1 MCFLLYPSL
10 ATSGDM
16 NLTLGPAR
24 ELSFLLFLLP
34 TSLCMLKSQLIL
46 LPLGNQEWGPSTL
59 QPNLWGTRH
68 EGPPLFIPVVL
79 EGQQLK
85 MSLLLYSKSP
95 MYERVSFQEH
105 VPKSNLFLSPTKLA
119 QVPN

>member
-1 MCFLLYPSL
+1 
-10 ATSGDM
+10 M

-24 ELSFLLFLLP
+24 GLSSLLFLLP
-34 TSLCMLKSQLIL
+34 TSLCLLKSQLIL

-68 EGPPLFIPVVL
+68 EGSPLFIPVVL

-85 MSLLLYSKSP
+85 ASLLLYSKSP
-95 MYERVSFQEH
+95 MYEPV
-105 VPKSNLFLSPTKLA
+105 LF
-119 QVPN
+119 

>member
-1 MCFLLYPSL
+1 
-10 ATSGDM
+10 M

-68 EGPPLFIPVVL
+68 EESPLFIPVVL

-85 MSLLLYSKSP
+85 MSLSLYSKSP
-95 MYERVSFQEH
+95 IYERVSFQEH